1 MNQPKELRPS
11 EVVWAYW
18 AEVLSL
24 EEDSIRLEIEYIKE
38 AA

>member
-1 MNQPKELRPS
+1 MNPLHEPRPS
-11 EVVWAYW
+11 EIIWAYW
-18 AEVLSL
+18 AEVLAL